1 MTAESPAATPSSGSS
16 TVSSRTVGAVVAAG
30 SAAALAAS
38 FAIGPHA
45 VTHGPDVCV
54 FRRLTGLPCPGC
66 GLTRSWVLLAHGDV
80 ARAFAF
86 NLAGPVLFAITVVA
100 LVVGGWAVITG
111 RRPGTRRVVGWAG
124 SALVVLWLGY
134 GTLRAVDAA
143 AGWGLFP
150 SVV

>member
-1 MTAESPAATPSSGSS
+1 MTAESSVRTPLSGDS
-16 TVSSRTVGAVVAAG
+16 TVSSRAVGAVVAAG
-30 SAAALAAS
+30 SAAALTAA

-45 VTHGPDVCV
+45 VTHGPDICV

-66 GLTRSWVLLAHGDV
+66 GLTRSWVMLAHGDI

-86 NLAGPVLFAITVVA
+86 NVVGPVLFAVTVVA
-100 LVVGGWAVITG
+100 LVVGGWAVISG
-111 RRPGTRRVVGWAG
+111 RRPAARRALGWA
-124 SALVVLWLGY
+124 AAVLVVLWLGY